1 MADADR
7 GRRATEELATRHA
20 VERFSLTDRMPAER
34 Q

>member
-20 VERFSLTDRMPAER
+20 VERFSLTDRTPAER
-34 Q
+34 R